1 MQKELTKSQK
11 SLILN
16 VSNNKEIT
24 TMRTYYKY
32 YFHIIEKDNVAEY
45 DFEAYFEDHMIADR
59 FITENENDGNTVVM
73 VAPFVEEV
81 QMRPEDL
88 PKL

>member
-1 MQKELTKSQK
+1 
-11 SLILN
+11 
-16 VSNNKEIT
+16 
-24 TMRTYYKY
+24 MRTYYKY

-59 FITENENDGNTVVM
+59 FITENENDGNTVIM

-88 PKL
+88 PTI

>member
-16 VSNNKEIT
+16 VSNDKEIT
-24 TMRTYYKY
+24 IMRTYYKY

-59 FITENENDGNTVVM
+59 FITENENDGNTVIM

-88 PKL
+88 PTI